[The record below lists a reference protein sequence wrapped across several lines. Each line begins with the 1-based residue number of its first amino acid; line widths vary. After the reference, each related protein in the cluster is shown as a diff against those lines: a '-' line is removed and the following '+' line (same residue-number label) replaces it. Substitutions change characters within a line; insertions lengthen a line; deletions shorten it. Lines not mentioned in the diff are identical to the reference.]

1 VIARTGRHNAPLRHC
16 LLRQIQL
23 MSPGARLLVKLT
35 AIDLR
40 FRITDK
46 IFLVI
51 MQTAVLLC
59 SKQYVWIRFRPLLF
73 MAAFTSVWPSLEQ
86 EVNRQIFCT

>member
-1 VIARTGRHNAPLRHC
+1 MIARTGSQNAPLRHC

-35 AIDLR
+35 AIDIR
-40 FRITDK
+40 FRTSDK

-51 MQTAVLLC
+51 MQTALLLC
-59 SKQYVWIRFRPLLF
+59 TTKQYVWIRFRLLLF
-73 MAAFTSVWPSLEQ
+73 MVAFINVWPPLEQ
-86 EVNRQIFCT
+86 AVNRQFL